1 MYKRI
6 ILYLIY
12 IKTYYSKYIHLIYFL
27 SNSVRNKILFGGVFL
42 NPGKKFEQNFSKSI
56 PDYVY
61 FLRIK
66 DSASSFS
73 PNSKSRF
80 TPNNPYD
87 FLLFYNCFLFPMEL
101 KSTNKKSFSIQR
113 TKEDTS
119 KEIKYQQ
126 IESLTNAN
134 SFENI
139 FAGFIL
145 DFRNE
150 NTYWMDINSFNNF
163 LLENDKKSINIEDV
177 KKYNGIIIDKN
188 KIRVNYKYNIEKLLK
203 DIIKIE
209 KKG

>member
-1 MYKRI
+1 M
-6 ILYLIY
+6 
-12 IKTYYSKYIHLIYFL
+12 
-27 SNSVRNKILFGGVFL
+27 

-66 DSASSFS
+66 DSSSSFS

-119 KEIKYQQ
+119 KEIKYHQ
-126 IESLTNAN
+126 IESLIIAN

-177 KKYNGIIIDKN
+177 KKYDGIIIDKN

>member
-1 MYKRI
+1 M
-6 ILYLIY
+6 
-12 IKTYYSKYIHLIYFL
+12 
-27 SNSVRNKILFGGVFL
+27 

-56 PDYVY
+56 PEDIY

-87 FLLFYNCFLFPMEL
+87 FLIFYKGNLFPMEL
-101 KSTNKKSFSIQR
+101 KSTNKKSLSIQR
-113 TKEDTS
+113 TKEEKS
-119 KEIKYQQ
+119 KEIKYHQ
-126 IESLTNAN
+126 IDSLSTVNTYN
-134 SFENI
+134 GI
-139 FAGFIL
+139 YAGLVL

-150 NTYWMDINSFNNF
+150 NTYWISIESFNNF

-177 KKYNGIIIDKN
+177 KKYNGILINKS
-188 KIRVNYKYNIEKLLK
+188 KIRVNYKYNIERLLF
-203 DIIKIE
+203 DIINTE

>member
-1 MYKRI
+1 
-6 ILYLIY
+6 
-12 IKTYYSKYIHLIYFL
+12 
-27 SNSVRNKILFGGVFL
+27 
-42 NPGKKFEQNFSKSI
+42 
-56 PDYVY
+56 
-61 FLRIK
+61 
-66 DSASSFS
+66 
-73 PNSKSRF
+73 
-80 TPNNPYD
+80 
-87 FLLFYNCFLFPMEL
+87 MEL

-113 TKEDTS
+113 AKEDTS
-119 KEIKYQQ
+119 KEIKYHQ
-126 IESLTNAN
+126 IESLTIAN

-203 DIIKIE
+203 DIIRIE

>member
-1 MYKRI
+1 M
-6 ILYLIY
+6 
-12 IKTYYSKYIHLIYFL
+12 
-27 SNSVRNKILFGGVFL
+27 

-56 PDYVY
+56 PDYIY

-87 FLLFYNCFLFPMEL
+87 FLLFYNGNLFPMEL
-101 KSTNKKSFSIQR
+101 KSTNKKSLSIQR
-113 TKEDTS
+113 TKEEQS
-119 KEIKYQQ
+119 KEIKYHQ
-126 IESLTNAN
+126 IDSLSIAN
-134 SFENI
+134 TYNGI
-139 FAGFIL
+139 YAGFVL

-150 NTYWMDINSFNNF
+150 NTYWISIESFNNF

-177 KKYNGIIIDKN
+177 KKYNGILINKN
-188 KIRVNYKYNIEKLLK
+188 KIRVNYKYNIERLLF
-203 DIIKIE
+203 DIINTE

>member
-1 MYKRI
+1 M
-6 ILYLIY
+6 
-12 IKTYYSKYIHLIYFL
+12 
-27 SNSVRNKILFGGVFL
+27 

-56 PDYVY
+56 PEDIY

-87 FLLFYNCFLFPMEL
+87 FLLFYKGNLFPMEL
-101 KSTNKKSFSIQR
+101 KSTNKKSLSIQR
-113 TKEDTS
+113 TKEEQS
-119 KEIKYQQ
+119 KEIKYHQ
-126 IESLTNAN
+126 IDSLSTAN
-134 SFENI
+134 TYSGI
-139 FAGFIL
+139 YAGFVL

-150 NTYWMDINSFNNF
+150 NTYWISIESFNNF

-177 KKYNGIIIDKN
+177 KKYNGILIDKS
-188 KIRVNYKYNIEKLLK
+188 KIRVNYKYNIEKLLF
-203 DIIKIE
+203 DIINTE